1 MRHRC
6 PRCSFGH
13 LRPSRSTYVRRIGW
27 RVVTVPNFA
36 LWRCDVC
43 GFSRYDTA
51 ALAQVDLLLG
61 PEPDE
66 LEEPGEIIPG
76 TTDGPAGRGPR
87 RWSN

>member
-6 PRCSFGH
+6 PRCSFGN
-13 LRPSRSTYVRRIGW
+13 LRPTRSTYVRQVGGQ
-27 RVVTVPNFA
+27 VVTVPNFT

-51 ALAQVDLLLG
+51 ALARVDLLLG
-61 PEPDE
+61 PEPPEFDDPDDVPSGASE
-66 LEEPGEIIPG
+66 
-76 TTDGPAGRGPR
+76 GPAGRGPR